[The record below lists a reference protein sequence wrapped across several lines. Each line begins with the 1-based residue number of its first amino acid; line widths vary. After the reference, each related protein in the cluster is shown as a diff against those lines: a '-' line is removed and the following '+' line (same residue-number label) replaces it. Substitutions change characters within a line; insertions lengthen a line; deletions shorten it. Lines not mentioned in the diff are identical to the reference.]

1 MLFTMGAQ
9 GAVTTKKATRS
20 LRSMEDTNMNMENN
34 KEEQDFDLLNVH
46 APMPQNNMK
55 FDLAIVETDSGREED
70 TDISFAVEDE
80 LDELEDQ
87 LEEINEGIKDAKGEK
102 KKELEEKQ
110 EELQQELKELK
121 EELKEM
127 EESLEKDMKERQKE
141 LNDSISEIEEELE
154 NIANETKEK
163 VEAGMEEKQ
172 EEMKEEKNEIS
183 KEIKDTQASIAE
195 ELDDMTKDIEKEI
208 DGLKE
213 NVDELAEELSTELR
227 GDVPSPEEFEVIVTR
242 HFENDK
248 SIAKTVKKT
257 KAKNFNMFETS
268 KNLMKDVS
276 NPSSYG
282 GLSSKADGTYSC
294 CVSSCEWFCL
304 DIDGDCMEEEDVW
317 YCVMEVD
324 A

>member
-1 MLFTMGAQ
+1 MG
-9 GAVTTKKATRS
+9 
-20 LRSMEDTNMNMENN
+20 
-34 KEEQDFDLLNVH
+34 
-46 APMPQNNMK
+46 
-55 FDLAIVETDSGREED
+55 
-70 TDISFAVEDE
+70 
-80 LDELEDQ
+80 
-87 LEEINEGIKDAKGEK
+87 
-102 KKELEEKQ
+102 
-110 EELQQELKELK
+110 
-121 EELKEM
+121 
-127 EESLEKDMKERQKE
+127 
-141 LNDSISEIEEELE
+141 EELE

-172 EEMKEEKNEIS
+172 
-183 KEIKDTQASIAE
+183 ASIEE